1 MTFETA
7 LALTMLVGWTLII
20 VGWAGQ
26 YLLSRITKS

>member
-7 LALTMLVGWTLII
+7 LALTFVAGWTLII